1 MSGEYLKEPIWGSIF
16 SSSGRHFLGDSCDG
30 WAWLCAELEARKWFL
45 LPTGPLVI
53 NASND
58 HIAADHLGGEDK
70 DGYTLLAA
78 MMLFLEVWRSMF
90 QRYFFFCATL
100 Y

>member
-1 MSGEYLKEPIWGSIF
+1 MCTLAEGRGVSQIVRGVPKGVHRRVVLIKGLGYFLCS
-16 SSSGRHFLGDSCDG
+16 RHFLGDSCDG
-30 WAWLCAELEARKWFL
+30 WTWLCAELEARKWFL

-70 DGYTLLAA
+70 DGYTLLAD
-78 MMLFLEVWRSMF
+78 LKSN
-90 QRYFFFCATL
+90 
-100 Y
+100 